1 MKKSYFFKVLLVV
14 VLFSLVGF
22 GGSAMAF
29 RGIGSCGS
37 GGGPG
42 WHKGGNAAGVAD
54 ELTEDEIRKMD
65 EERKAF
71 FNETRDLRDD
81 IYAKDLELRAEIA
94 KKNPDAE
101 KAARLQKE
109 LSDLNAGFDQK
120 MLQHR
125 IKMKK
130 ICPAAER
137 GCMYGHG
144 GGSGLGPG
152 HMGKEHRK

>member
-1 MKKSYFFKVLLVV
+1 MKKSYFSTVLLVV
-14 VLFSLVGF
+14 MLFPLVGF
-22 GGSAMAF
+22 SGSAMAF
-29 RGIGSCGS
+29 RGIGNCGG

-42 WHKGGNAAGVAD
+42 WHKGVDRAVVVD
-54 ELTEDEIRKMD
+54 ELTEDEIRKLD

-71 FNETRDLRDD
+71 LNETKDLRND

-94 KKNPDAE
+94 KKNPDLE
-101 KAARLQKE
+101 KASRLQKE
-109 LSDLNAGFDQK
+109 LSDLNAEFDQK

-130 ICPAAER
+130 ICPASER

-144 GGSGLGPG
+144 SPG
-152 HMGKEHRK
+152 FGKKHMGKGRGK